1 MLPAGEDPIRPA
13 ATTPLAITLDGER
26 LEGIAGQSI
35 AGVILA
41 SGRLGFR
48 RTSSA
53 GRPRGIFC
61 GIGVCFDCIVEV
73 DGARDVRACQRRA
86 VDGNVVITQHD
97 ALPALPRSEPGAS
110 QPGAS
115 EPGASQPGAPE
126 PGASD
131 PGSSKHSASKYEAPP
146 QLPSPGLDGRDD

>member
-1 MLPAGEDPIRPA
+1 MLPVGHDPIRPA

-26 LEGIAGQSI
+26 LEGITGQSI

-61 GIGVCFDCIVEV
+61 GIGVCFDCLVEV
-73 DGARDVRACQRRA
+73 DGARDARACQRRA

-97 ALPALPRSEPGAS
+97 ALPVPPRSEPE
-110 QPGAS
+110 AS
-115 EPGASQPGAPE
+115 EPSASE
-126 PGASD
+126 
-131 PGSSKHSASKYEAPP
+131 HSASKHEVPLVP
-146 QLPSPGLDGRDD
+146 HLGGRDD